1 VGVPCGDETGDDYA
15 APEWEAGASISTTRA
30 DIRFDGEADYELEQ
44 HAVAASFGRRFGE
57 RTTVRLSLGAIVGG
71 ELLGEGRAYRIG
83 PGWLL
88 GVSGAHRLFGLPEH
102 AHFVTLGLS
111 FGAAS
116 SATEEIGGAGES
128 ERISASDLRVSVLGG
143 VTLWRTWSPYA
154 VVRGFGGPVSFR
166 QLGRDRT
173 GSDVHHYAIGAGS
186 AVGLP
191 FGLQGAVEYTA
202 LGERTLSAGLVLAF

>member
-1 VGVPCGDETGDDYA
+1 MGVPCGDETGDDADAPVWEVGA
-15 APEWEAGASISTTRA
+15 AASVTRA
-30 DIRFDGEADYELEQ
+30 EIRFDGESDYDLEQ
-44 HAVAASFGRRFGE
+44 TAVAGSFGRRFGE
-57 RTTVRLSLGAIVGG
+57 RTSVRLTLGAILDG
-71 ELLGEGRAYRIG
+71 ELIGEGRAYDLG

-102 AHFVTLGLS
+102 PYFVTLGLS
-111 FGAAS
+111 FGAS
-116 SATEEIGGAGES
+116 SAATEERGGAGES

-154 VVRGFGGPVSFR
+154 VVRAFGGPVKFN
-166 QLGRDRT
+166 QLERERT
-173 GSDVHHYAIGAGS
+173 GSDRHHYAIGAGS

-202 LGERTLSAGLVLAF
+202 LGERTLSAGLIFAF